1 MPINLM
7 FFVLLLVVV
16 CAMVGWIAIPRVMR
30 TWSVATK
37 PADERLEYAAHMGG
51 EVDRGESS
59 VAPAERERA
68 GYHEVEGAPIRQF

>member
-1 MPINLM
+1 MSINLM
-7 FFVLLLVVV
+7 FFVLLLVV

-51 EVDRGESS
+51 EVDRGASA
-59 VAPAERERA
+59 VAPAEPERA
-68 GYHEVEGAPIRQF
+68 GYHEVEGAPIRQL